1 MADLSFGWRWL
12 VNFSAA

>member
-1 MADLSFGWRWL
+1 MSQNA